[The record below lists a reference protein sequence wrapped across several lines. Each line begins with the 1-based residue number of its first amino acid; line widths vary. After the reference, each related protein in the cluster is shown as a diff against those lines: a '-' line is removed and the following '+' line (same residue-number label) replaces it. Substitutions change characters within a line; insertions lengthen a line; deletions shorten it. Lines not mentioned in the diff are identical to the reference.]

1 MKKDYNAPQ
10 ISVMSI
16 EVEQGFLTLSVTG
29 NSHEGF
35 VEVTDPNLKIEDGT
49 NDDSAFKAF
58 DTIVSRITKTNTV

>member
-29 NSHEGF
+29 NTHEGF
-35 VEVTDPNLKIEDGT
+35 VEVADPNLKIEDATG
-49 NDDSAFKAF
+49 DDSPF
-58 DTIVSRITKTNTV
+58 